1 MKLHKIRNIT
11 SKYFEIRCC
20 SFLLIFWWYP
30 NKLSYFFLYRGH
42 IVNLWPLGYKN
53 EVKICCP
60 SMELHQY
67 VHDHYLKEVI
77 ASMPIRGD
85 LLKKAEETKN
95 KIAKQLKK
103 DIDDLTF
110 IGIHDR

>member
-1 MKLHKIRNIT
+1 
-11 SKYFEIRCC
+11 
-20 SFLLIFWWYP
+20 
-30 NKLSYFFLYRGH
+30 
-42 IVNLWPLGYKN
+42 
-53 EVKICCP
+53 
-60 SMELHQY
+60 MELHQY

-77 ASMPIRGD
+77 ASMPIRSD
-85 LLKKAEETKN
+85 LLRKAEETKD